1 MMKGGNAMNCKDY
14 DALLGS
20 YLEETLDEAQRAAME
35 EHLSTCPVCRFKLK
49 VLEDC
54 RTLDEQD
61 EVPVTFSSAWRQRI
75 KKEEAAPVKQFPR
88 LTRWLAVAAALIVLV
103 GGTYLAGQDRRNAG
117 LEDAAAIGLGYDASE
132 GYSGAPSPASA
143 PDMAFSAERSAN
155 KEQSQQEKIIRTVRM
170 EMSTRE
176 FENDY
181 AAILQALS
189 QAGGRV
195 QDTGLYNNYGKLRT
209 LYMTL
214 RVPSEKLDSAIAA
227 LKGVG
232 RLVSFTE
239 SSEDISEQYA
249 DLESRLKTQQTK
261 MERLQVL
268 LARAETV
275 EDLITVE
282 TSISDTQYEIDRLTG
297 QLRGMDS
304 KVDYSTL
311 NVTLNELSPAETS
324 QDKDESLWERI
335 KNGAAAAWDK
345 FVYLLAD
352 FVVFLSIAL
361 PYLII
366 LGIMILIIRIII
378 KRRKNK

>member
-1 MMKGGNAMNCKDY
+1 MNCKDC
-14 DALLGS
+14 DALLDS
-20 YLEETLDEAQRAAME
+20 RLEKTLDEAQRAAMG
-35 EHLSTCPVCRFKLK
+35 EHLLTCPGCRFKLK

-54 RTLDEQD
+54 RALDDQD
-61 EVPVTFSSAWRQRI
+61 EVPVTFSSSWRQRI
-75 KKEEAAPVKQFPR
+75 KQEEAAPVKQFPR
-88 LTRWLAVAAALIVLV
+88 LTRWLAAAAALIIVV
-103 GGTYLAGQDRRNAG
+103 GGTYLAGQDRRLAG
-117 LEDAAAIGLGYDASE
+117 QKDAAAIGLGSDVFE

-143 PDMAFSAERSAN
+143 PDMAFSAERSSS
-155 KEQSQQEKIIRTVRM
+155 KEQPQQEKIIRTARI
-170 EMSTRE
+170 ELSTRE
-176 FENDY
+176 FEKDH
-181 AAILQALS
+181 AAILQAMT

-195 QDTGLYNNYGKLRT
+195 QDTSLYNNFGSLRT

-214 RVPSEKLDSAIAA
+214 RIPSDRLDQVIHA

-232 RLVSFTE
+232 RLVSFNE
-239 SSEDISEQYA
+239 SAEDVSEQYA
-249 DLESRLKTQQTK
+249 DTANRLRTQQTK

-268 LARAETV
+268 LAKAETV

-304 KVDYSTL
+304 KVDFSAL

-324 QDKDESLWERI
+324 QDRDESLWERI

-345 FVYLLAD
+345 FVYLLSD

-366 LGIMILIIRIII
+366 LALVILIIHYMT

>member
-1 MMKGGNAMNCKDY
+1 MNCKDY
-14 DALLGS
+14 DALLDS
-20 YLEETLDEAQRAAME
+20 CPEKTLDEAQRAAME
-35 EHLSTCPVCRFKLK
+35 EHLLTCPVCRFKLK

-54 RTLDEQD
+54 RALDDQD
-61 EVPVTFSSAWRQRI
+61 EVPVTFSSSWRQRI
-75 KKEEAAPVKQFPR
+75 KQEEAAPEKQFPR
-88 LTRWLAVAAALIVLV
+88 LTRWLAVAAALIVVV
-103 GGTYLAGQDRRNAG
+103 GGTYLAGQDRRKAS
-117 LEDAAAIGLGYDASE
+117 LKDTAAIGLGYDASE

-143 PDMAFSAERSAN
+143 PDMVFSAERSSS
-155 KEQSQQEKIIRTVRM
+155 KEQPQQEKIIRSARI
-170 EMSTRE
+170 ELSTRE
-176 FENDY
+176 FEKDH
-181 AAILQALS
+181 AAILQALT

-195 QDTGLYNNYGKLRT
+195 QDTSLYNNYGSLRT

-214 RVPSEKLDSAIAA
+214 RIPSDRLDQVINA

-232 RLVSFTE
+232 RLVSFNE
-239 SSEDISEQYA
+239 SAEDVSEQYA
-249 DLESRLKTQQTK
+249 DMENRLKTQQTK

-268 LARAETV
+268 LTKAETV

-311 NVTLNELSPAETS
+311 NVTLNELSPAQTS
-324 QDKDESLWERI
+324 QDKEESLWERI

-366 LGIMILIIRIII
+366 LAIVILIIYYII

>member
-1 MMKGGNAMNCKDY
+1 MNCKDY
-14 DALLGS
+14 DALLDS
-20 YLEETLDEAQRAAME
+20 CLEKTLDEAQRAAME
-35 EHLSTCPVCRFKLK
+35 EHLLTCPGCRFKLK

-54 RTLDEQD
+54 RALDDQD
-61 EVPVTFSSAWRQRI
+61 EVPATFSSSWRQRI
-75 KKEEAAPVKQFPR
+75 KQEEAAPVKQFPR
-88 LTRWLAVAAALIVLV
+88 LTRWLAVAAALIVVV
-103 GGTYLAGQDRRNAG
+103 GGTYLAGQDRRKASLN
-117 LEDAAAIGLGYDASE
+117 DASAIGLGSDASE
-132 GYSGAPSPASA
+132 GYSGAPSAASA
-143 PDMAFSAERSAN
+143 PDMAFSAERSSS
-155 KEQSQQEKIIRTVRM
+155 KEQSQQEKIIRTARI
-170 EMSTRE
+170 ELSTRE
-176 FENDY
+176 FEKDH
-181 AAILQALS
+181 AAILQALT

-195 QDTGLYNNYGKLRT
+195 QDTSLYNNYGSLRT

-214 RVPSEKLDSAIAA
+214 RIPSEMLDQVIHA

-232 RLVSFTE
+232 RLVSFNE
-239 SSEDISEQYA
+239 SAEDVSEQYA
-249 DLESRLKTQQTK
+249 DLENRLKTQQTK

-268 LARAETV
+268 LAKAETV

-366 LGIMILIIRIII
+366 LAIVILIIHYMI